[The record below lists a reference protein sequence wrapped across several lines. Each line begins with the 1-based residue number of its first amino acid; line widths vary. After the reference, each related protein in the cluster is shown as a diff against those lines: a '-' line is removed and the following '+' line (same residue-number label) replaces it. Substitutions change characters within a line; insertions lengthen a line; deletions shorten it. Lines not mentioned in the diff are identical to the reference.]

1 MALSVPQMIS
11 GVRLQEVTLATKFV
25 RFTLLVL
32 ANCGLSAAVFADTT
46 YTIAL
51 QSPLTCVI
59 NCTAFAGQMWSI
71 LPGSDTLAIG
81 SGTFAA
87 TGADIFV
94 SFATPPTSTFGNLF
108 TGVPTVS
115 NDSIGMGWINFS
127 DANLAL
133 VDPLLAT
140 QGQFEP
146 IQVGQ
151 LNPRTGALAYQFD
164 GMYTLTS
171 QTVTTP
177 EPGSAGL
184 LLIGLAALAGAGT
197 LRKKLIA

>member
-1 MALSVPQMIS
+1 MAT
-11 GVRLQEVTLATKFV
+11 RFV
-25 RFTLLVL
+25 KFTLLVL
-32 ANCGLSAAVFADTT
+32 GSCGLSPAAFADTT
-46 YTIAL
+46 YTITL
-51 QSPLTCVI
+51 QSPLTCAI
-59 NCTAFAGQMWSI
+59 NCAGFAGQMWSI
-71 LPGSDTLAIG
+71 LPGNDTLTIG
-81 SGTFAA
+81 SGAFAA

-94 SFATPPTSTFGNLF
+94 SFATPPTSTIGDLF

-127 DANLAL
+127 NANLAL

-184 LLIGLAALAGAGT
+184 LLIGLAALVGAGT
-197 LRKKLIA
+197 RRKKLIA